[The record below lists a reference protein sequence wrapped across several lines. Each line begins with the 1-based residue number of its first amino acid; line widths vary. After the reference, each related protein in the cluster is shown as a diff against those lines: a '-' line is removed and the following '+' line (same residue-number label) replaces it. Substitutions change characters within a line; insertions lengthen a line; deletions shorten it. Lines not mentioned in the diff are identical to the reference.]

1 MRVEPEGA
9 WPYSD
14 GVPIRVAIV
23 NDYEVV
29 VHGIASMLR
38 SHTHRVDVVELNA
51 SSRVAG
57 SVDIALFDTFTQS
70 RDDGTGVGHLL
81 DNPAVGKV
89 VVYTW
94 STDHTLRE
102 SSLRL
107 GVAGYLSKRL
117 SATELVMCLE
127 KVHHGEVVV
136 SEEPARLPLI
146 GGDWPGREEGLTAR
160 ESEVL
165 CLITQGL
172 TNAQIVER
180 TQLSI
185 NSIKS
190 YIRSCYRKIGVDS
203 RSRAVLWGVDHGM
216 QLDRVRIFDPEIAG
230 TS

>member
-1 MRVEPEGA
+1 M
-9 WPYSD
+9 
-14 GVPIRVAIV
+14 PIRVAIV

-38 SHTHRVDVVELNA
+38 SHTHRIEVTELNA
-51 SSRVAG
+51 SSAVNG

-70 RDDGTGVGHLL
+70 RDDGTGVVNLL
-81 DNPAVGKV
+81 ENPSVDKV

-94 STDHTLRE
+94 STDRALRE

-107 GVAGYLSKRL
+107 GVSGYLSKRL
-117 SATELVMCLE
+117 SASELVTSLE
-127 KVHHGEVVV
+127 KVQGGEVVV
-136 SEEPARLPLI
+136 SDEPARLPLI

-216 QLDRVRIFDPEIAG
+216 QLDRVRVIDPDIPGAR
-230 TS
+230 

>member
-1 MRVEPEGA
+1 M
-9 WPYSD
+9 
-14 GVPIRVAIV
+14 PIRVALV

-38 SHTHRVDVVELNA
+38 SHTHRIEVVELNA
-51 SSRVAG
+51 SCNVGER
-57 SVDIALFDTFTQS
+57 VDIALFDTFTQS
-70 RDDGTGVGHLL
+70 RDDGTGVVKLL
-81 DNPAVGKV
+81 ENPYVDKV

-94 STDHTLRE
+94 TTDRALRE
-102 SSLRL
+102 SALRL
-107 GVAGYLSKRL
+107 GIAGYLSKRL
-117 SATELVMCLE
+117 SASDLVNALE
-127 KVHHGEVVV
+127 KVSKGEIVV
-136 SEEPARLPLI
+136 SDEPARLPLI

-180 TQLSI
+180 TALSI

-190 YIRSCYRKIGVDS
+190 YIRSCYRKINVDS

-216 QLDRVRIFDPEIAG
+216 QFDRVRVSEPDIPGAK
-230 TS
+230 

>member
-1 MRVEPEGA
+1 M
-9 WPYSD
+9 
-14 GVPIRVAIV
+14 PIRVALV

-38 SHTHRVDVVELNA
+38 SHTHRIEVVELNA
-51 SSRVAG
+51 SVNVAEP
-57 SVDIALFDTFTQS
+57 VDIALFDTFTQS
-70 RDDGTGVGHLL
+70 RDDGTAIMHLL
-81 DNPAVGKV
+81 ENPYVAKV

-94 STDHTLRE
+94 STDQALKE

-117 SATELVMCLE
+117 SATDLVNALDMVN
-127 KVHHGEVVV
+127 KGEIVV
-136 SEEPARLPLI
+136 SDEPDRLPLI

-172 TNAQIVER
+172 TNAQIVDR
-180 TQLSI
+180 TMLSI

-216 QLDRVRIFDPEIAG
+216 QLDRVRVNDPDIPG
-230 TS
+230 SK